1 MEMFVQTQSFA
12 VLLSP
17 LFEKGDNNATK
28 MESVITLEPASEPC
42 TLALRKNRHAHQHH
56 THTQTHTH
64 AHQQRAHAYQH
75 HAHADQHRAHTR
87 TSAPRTHT
95 NISIM
100 HTHTSIVHFTNTS
113 GPLLG
118 KIVSQT
124 LNIMILYIFQRC
136 IYIFSFSHTHTHTQP
151 SLPRPALK

>member
-56 THTQTHTH
+56 THTNTH
-64 AHQQRAHAYQH
+64 ARTSATRTRISAPCTRRSAPSSHTDISATYTHKHQH
-75 HAHADQHRAHTR
+75 HAHAHQHSALYKHLR
-87 TSAPRTHT
+87 TTAGENCKS
-95 NISIM
+95 
-100 HTHTSIVHFTNTS
+100 NTEYYDS
-113 GPLLG
+113 
-118 KIVSQT
+118 
-124 LNIMILYIFQRC
+124 LYISKMY
-136 IYIFSFSHTHTHTQP
+136 IYIFIFTHTHTQP